1 MKKSVLSILGGI
13 LFCLPMLL
21 TSCNAND
28 NALEQIVNQPTLEG
42 LQKALYTNAEVTVQY
57 TVYGKTDPY
66 TVTLKNVGTV
76 ENPKYEVQGE
86 LPTDLGY
93 TLKCD
98 LGYENEMLYFGLAY
112 GAIETGEEDE
122 SEDIFDMA
130 PVMVVRFDTKT
141 SKYDVFAL
149 PGFSF
154 KVISI
159 NGTEMEVTDAGE
171 GNTATINF
179 YHQPAGGG
187 STLVSGARTRYGL
200 PDPTPIEGM
209 QMKLNLTNVTTWGDL
224 DKTYDEVGLGVF
236 GTLANSANEGA
247 MVIDLSDYKKIYF
260 ADDDTY
266 THVFEI
272 KNSDNQYLT
281 PGIDIS
287 KENPYKAIDYSTE
300 YYLPCYGLNSRGNI
314 ALLEVFKLKLTGLAA
329 GYTWEDVAKIDENKV
344 YLKLVYTSGKVKL
357 TVVNQAGKP
366 NGKYYGL
373 YDGKSS
379 LRVDAT
385 EPFKMDY
392 NYHLYQ
398 LKDRIKDYDV
408 DEYVYS
414 STITS
419 R

>member
-1 MKKSVLSILGGI
+1 MKRSVLNLLGGI

-187 STLVSGARTRYGL
+187 SAPASGARTRIYL
-200 PDPTPIEGM
+200 PDPTQIEGM
-209 QMKLNLTNVTTWGDL
+209 QMTLNLTNVENWGDL
-224 DKTYDEVGLGVF
+224 DEAYDEVGLGIF
-236 GTLANSANEGA
+236 GTIANSDFDGA
-247 MVIDLSDYKKIYF
+247 MVIDLSDYKGIYF
-260 ADDDTY
+260 ATDDTY

-272 KNSDNQYLT
+272 KNSGDDIQT
-281 PGIDIS
+281 SGDEIS
-287 KENPYKAIDYSTE
+287 KVNPYKAIDYSTE

-314 ALLEVFKLKLTGLAA
+314 ALLEVFKLTLPNTITAET
-329 GYTWEDVAKIDENKV
+329 TWEAIALIDQNREYV
-344 YLKLVYTSGKVKL
+344 KLVHTSVGKL
-357 TVVNQAGKP
+357 TVVNKEGVP
-366 NGKYYGL
+366 NSSYYGL

-379 LRVDAT
+379 LRVNAA
-385 EPFKMDY
+385 ERFKMDY

-398 LKDRIKDYDV
+398 LKKDIKSYDN
-408 DEYVYS
+408 DDYVYPAP
-414 STITS
+414 
-419 R
+419 